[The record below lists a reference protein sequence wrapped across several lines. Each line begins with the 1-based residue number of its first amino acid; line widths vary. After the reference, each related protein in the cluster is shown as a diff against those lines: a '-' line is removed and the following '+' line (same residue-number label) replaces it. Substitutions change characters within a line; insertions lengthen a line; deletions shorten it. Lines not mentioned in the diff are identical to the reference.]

1 MEKDTSNM
9 IKRAERFQMLLIG
22 EGLVVGGIAGLVI
35 VLYRMI
41 LECAGHWLN
50 QILAFCRQNPLRI
63 AGWFLVLILLAW
75 LVGRL
80 VKYEPMI
87 SRSLKGR

>member
-50 QILAFCRQNPLRI
+50 QILAFSASDCRVVSGADLTGMACRQ
-63 AGWFLVLILLAW
+63 AGEIRTDDLWQRDSAA
-75 LVGRL
+75 
-80 VKYEPMI
+80 
-87 SRSLKGR
+87 

>member
-1 MEKDTSNM
+1 MMEKDTSNM
-9 IKRAERFQMLLIG
+9 LKRAERFQMLLIG
-22 EGLVVGGIAGLVI
+22 EGIVVGGIAGLVI

-50 QILAFCRQNPLRI
+50 RILEFCGHNPLRI

-75 LVGRL
+75 LTGRL

-87 SRSLKGR
+87 